1 VIGRFFGEQS
11 PADSFTQETTSR
23 SSAASKAGVQENRPM
38 GSRIVV
44 CVLFLFLWFL
54 TGCGSVGASHV
65 NSTPTPTPSPTATP
79 SPTPTTVPAADH
91 VFVILLENHAF
102 AQVIGSPA
110 MPYLN
115 SLATQH
121 ALATNYFANTH
132 PSIGNYFM
140 LTTGNIETNNDAFT
154 GTDSSDS
161 IPRAFAAAGK
171 TWKAYMESL
180 PFVGYTGDDVYPYFK
195 HHDPFVYLTDV
206 LNSSAETGDV
216 VPFSQLASDLGAGSL
231 PNFAFIAPNAE
242 DDAHDCPG
250 GGSLCLD
257 TDKLAAADTWLKNN
271 IDPLIKSPALANSVF
286 IIVFD
291 ESLDV
296 DVLNGGGKVAW
307 VMAGSHVKAGFK
319 STTFYQ
325 HQSTLRL
332 ALDLLRVSDHPGNS
346 ATAPTMGE
354 FFQ

>member
-1 VIGRFFGEQS
+1 
-11 PADSFTQETTSR
+11 
-23 SSAASKAGVQENRPM
+23 M
-38 GSRIVV
+38 GPKLVG
-44 CVLFLFLWFL
+44 CVLFFSLVLIL
-54 TGCGSVGASHV
+54 TGCGGGAVSASG
-65 NSTPTPTPSPTATP
+65 STAAATP
-79 SPTPTTVPAADH
+79 SPTPTPSLIPAADH
-91 VFVILLENHAF
+91 VFLVVLENHAF
-102 AQVIGSPA
+102 NQVIGSPF

-121 ALATNYFANTH
+121 SMATNYFANTH

-140 LTTGNIETNNDAFT
+140 LTTGNIETNDDAFT
-154 GTDSSDS
+154 GTVSSDS

-180 PFVGYTGDDVYPYFK
+180 PSVGYTGGDVYPYFK
-195 HHDPFVYLTDV
+195 HHNPFAYMTDV
-206 LNSSAETGDV
+206 LGSSAETANV
-216 VPFSQLASDLGAGSL
+216 VPFTQLASDGNASTL

-242 DDAHDCPG
+242 DDAHDCPT
-250 GGSLCLD
+250 GGSACLD
-257 TDKLAAADTWLKNN
+257 TDKLTAADNWLKTH
-271 IDPLIKSPALANSVF
+271 IDPLIQSPALANSVF

-296 DVLNGGGKVAW
+296 DIVNGGGQVAM

-319 STTFYQ
+319 STTLYQ

-332 ALDLLRVSDHPGNS
+332 VLDLLRVTDHPGNS
-346 ATAPTMGE
+346 ATAPTMQE

>member
-1 VIGRFFGEQS
+1 MFS
-11 PADSFTQETTSR
+11 
-23 SSAASKAGVQENRPM
+23 M
-38 GSRIVV
+38 
-44 CVLFLFLWFL
+44 VLILA
-54 TGCGSVGASHV
+54 GCGSVGSSSAAASTS
-65 NSTPTPTPSPTATP
+65 NPGANPAPTPNSTP
-79 SPTPTTVPAADH
+79 SPTPTPTAIPAADH
-91 VFVILLENHAF
+91 VFVVVLENHAF
-102 AQVIGSPA
+102 NQVIGSPF

-115 SLATQH
+115 SLANGNS
-121 ALATNYFANTH
+121 LATNYFANTH

-154 GTDSSDS
+154 GAVSPDN

-180 PFVGYTGDDVYPYFK
+180 PSVGYTGGDVYPYFK
-195 HHDPFVYLTDV
+195 HHDPFAYMTDV
-206 LNSSAETGDV
+206 LGSSAEAANL
-216 VPFSQLASDLGAGSL
+216 VPFTHLSSDLSAGAL

-242 DDAHDCPG
+242 HDAHDCPT
-250 GGSLCLD
+250 GGSVCLD
-257 TDKLAAADTWLKNN
+257 SDKLTAADNWLKAN

-296 DVLNGGGKVAW
+296 DLVNGGGKVAM
-307 VMAGSHVKAGFK
+307 VMAGSHVKTGFK
-319 STTFYQ
+319 STMFYQ

-332 ALDLLRVSDHPGNS
+332 VMDLLRVSDHPGNS
-346 ATAPTMGE
+346 ATAPTMQE

>member
-1 VIGRFFGEQS
+1 MVFIF
-11 PADSFTQETTSR
+11 
-23 SSAASKAGVQENRPM
+23 
-38 GSRIVV
+38 
-44 CVLFLFLWFL
+44 
-54 TGCGSVGASHV
+54 TGCGSVGSSTTRASA
-65 NSTPTPTPSPTATP
+65 STPGASPTPTPSSTP
-79 SPTPTTVPAADH
+79 SPTPTPTAIPAADH
-91 VFVILLENHAF
+91 VFVVVLENHAF
-102 AQVIGSPA
+102 NQVIGSPF

-115 SLATQH
+115 SLASAH
-121 ALATNYFANTH
+121 SLATNYFANTH

-140 LTTGNIETNNDAFT
+140 LTTGNIETNDDAFT
-154 GTDSSDS
+154 STVSSDS

-180 PFVGYTGDDVYPYFK
+180 PSVGYTGGDVYPYFK

-206 LNSSAETGDV
+206 LNSSTELARV
-216 VPFSQLASDLGAGSL
+216 VPYTQLASDLGSGTL

-242 DDAHDCPG
+242 DDAHDCPT
-250 GGSLCLD
+250 GGSACLD
-257 TDKLAAADTWLKNN
+257 TDKLTAADNWLKNN

-296 DVLNGGGKVAW
+296 DLVNGGGKVAM

-319 STTFYQ
+319 STTVYQ

-332 ALDLLRVSDHPGNS
+332 LLDLLRVADHPGNS
-346 ATAPTMGE
+346 ASAATMQE

>member
-1 VIGRFFGEQS
+1 
-11 PADSFTQETTSR
+11 
-23 SSAASKAGVQENRPM
+23 M
-38 GSRIVV
+38 GPKFVC
-44 CVLFLFLWFL
+44 CVLISSVLIFA
-54 TGCGSVGASHV
+54 GCGSVGGSNTTASAS
-65 NSTPTPTPSPTATP
+65 NSGGPTPTPSPTP
-79 SPTPTTVPAADH
+79 SPTPTTIPAADH
-91 VFVILLENHAF
+91 VFVVLLENHAF
-102 AQVIGSPA
+102 SQVIGNAA

-115 SLATQH
+115 SLASSH
-121 ALATNYFANTH
+121 SLATNYFANTH

-154 GTDSSDS
+154 GTVSSDS

-180 PFVGYTGDDVYPYFK
+180 PSVGYTGGDVYPYFK
-195 HHDPFVYLTDV
+195 HHNPFAYMTDV
-206 LNSSAETGDV
+206 LGSSAEIANL
-216 VPFSQLASDLGAGSL
+216 VPFTQISSDLGSGTL

-242 DDAHDCPG
+242 HDAHDCPT
-250 GGSLCLD
+250 GGSACLD
-257 TDKLAAADTWLKNN
+257 TDKLAAADNWLKTN
-271 IDPLIKSPALANSVF
+271 IDPLIKSPALTNSVF

-291 ESLDV
+291 EAV
-296 DVLNGGGKVAW
+296 DTDAANGGGHIAM

-332 ALDLLRVSDHPGNS
+332 VMDLLRVADHPGNS
-346 ATAPTMGE
+346 ATAPVMQE

>member
-1 VIGRFFGEQS
+1 
-11 PADSFTQETTSR
+11 
-23 SSAASKAGVQENRPM
+23 
-38 GSRIVV
+38 
-44 CVLFLFLWFL
+44 
-54 TGCGSVGASHV
+54 
-65 NSTPTPTPSPTATP
+65 
-79 SPTPTTVPAADH
+79 
-91 VFVILLENHAF
+91 
-102 AQVIGSPA
+102 

-115 SLATQH
+115 SLASSH
-121 ALATNYFANTH
+121 SLATNYFANTH

-140 LTTGNIETNNDAFT
+140 LTTGNIETNDDAFA
-154 GTDSSDS
+154 GTVSSDS
-161 IPRAFAAAGK
+161 IPRAFAGAGK

-180 PFVGYTGDDVYPYFK
+180 PSAGYTGGDVYPYFK
-195 HHDPFVYLTDV
+195 HHNPFAYLTDV
-206 LNSSAETGDV
+206 LGSSAQTANL
-216 VPFSQLASDLGAGSL
+216 VPFTQLSSDLGAGAL

-242 DDAHDCPG
+242 DDAHDCPT
-250 GGSLCLD
+250 GGSACLD
-257 TDKLAAADTWLKNN
+257 SDKLTAADNWLKTH

-296 DVLNGGGKVAW
+296 DVVNGGGKIAV

-319 STTFYQ
+319 STTLYQ

-332 ALDLLRVSDHPGNS
+332 VMDLLRVADHPGNS

>member
-1 VIGRFFGEQS
+1 
-11 PADSFTQETTSR
+11 
-23 SSAASKAGVQENRPM
+23 M
-38 GSRIVV
+38 GPKFVC
-44 CVLFLFLWFL
+44 CVLISSVLIF
-54 TGCGSVGASHV
+54 TGCGSLGSNSTTASTSTPGAS
-65 NSTPTPTPSPTATP
+65 PTPTPSSTP
-79 SPTPTTVPAADH
+79 SPTPTSTAIPAADH
-91 VFVILLENHAF
+91 VFVIVLENHAF
-102 AQVIGSPA
+102 NQVIGSPF

-115 SLATQH
+115 SLASAH
-121 ALATNYFANTH
+121 SLATNYFANTH

-154 GTDSSDS
+154 GTVSSDN

-180 PFVGYTGDDVYPYFK
+180 PSVGYTGGDVYPYFK
-195 HHDPFVYLTDV
+195 HHNPFAYMTDV
-206 LNSSAETGDV
+206 LGSSAETANL
-216 VPFSQLASDLGAGSL
+216 VPFTQISSDLSAGTL

-242 DDAHDCPG
+242 HDAHDCPT
-250 GGSLCLD
+250 GGSACLD
-257 TDKLAAADTWLKNN
+257 TDKLAAADNWLKNN
-271 IDPLIKSPALANSVF
+271 IDPLIKSPALTNSVF

-296 DVLNGGGKVAW
+296 DLVNGGGKVAM

-319 STTFYQ
+319 STTLYQ

-332 ALDLLRVSDHPGNS
+332 VLDLLQVADHPGNS
-346 ATAPTMGE
+346 ATAATMQE

>member
-1 VIGRFFGEQS
+1 L
-11 PADSFTQETTSR
+11 
-23 SSAASKAGVQENRPM
+23 
-38 GSRIVV
+38 IV
-44 CVLFLFLWFL
+44 
-54 TGCGSVGASHV
+54 
-65 NSTPTPTPSPTATP
+65 
-79 SPTPTTVPAADH
+79 
-91 VFVILLENHAF
+91 LENHAF
-102 AQVIGSPA
+102 SQVIGSPF

-115 SLATQH
+115 SLAVQH
-121 ALATNYFANTH
+121 SLATNYFANTH

-154 GTDSSDS
+154 GTVSSDS

-180 PFVGYTGDDVYPYFK
+180 PSAGYTGGDVYPYFK
-195 HHDPFVYLTDV
+195 HHNPFAYMTDV
-206 LNSSAETGDV
+206 LGSSAETANL
-216 VPFSQLASDLGAGSL
+216 VPFTQLASDMNAGAV

-242 DDAHDCPG
+242 DDAHDCPTG
-250 GGSLCLD
+250 APACLD
-257 TDKLAAADTWLKNN
+257 SDKLTAADNWLKNN

-296 DVLNGGGKVAW
+296 DLVNGGGKVAW
-307 VMAGSHVKAGFK
+307 VMAGSHVKSAFK
-319 STTFYQ
+319 STTSYQ

-332 ALDLLRVSDHPGNS
+332 VMDLLRVTDHPGNS
-346 ATAPTMGE
+346 ATAPTMQE

>member
-1 VIGRFFGEQS
+1 MGPRFL
-11 PADSFTQETTSR
+11 
-23 SSAASKAGVQENRPM
+23 
-38 GSRIVV
+38 
-44 CVLFLFLWFL
+44 CYVLFSMVLIF
-54 TGCGSVGASHV
+54 TGCGSVGGSSTTAST
-65 NSTPTPTPSPTATP
+65 STPGASPTPTPSSTP
-79 SPTPTTVPAADH
+79 SPTPVPSPTPTPTAIPAADH
-91 VFVILLENHAF
+91 VFVVVLENHAF
-102 AQVIGSPA
+102 SQVIGSPF

-115 SLATQH
+115 SLANGH
-121 ALATNYFANTH
+121 SLATNYFANPH

-154 GTDSSDS
+154 GTVSSDN

-180 PFVGYTGDDVYPYFK
+180 PSVGYLGGDVYPYFK
-195 HHDPFVYLTDV
+195 HHDPFVYLTD
-206 LNSSAETGDV
+206 LQPPSAEAGNV
-216 VPFSQLASDLGAGSL
+216 VPFTQLTANLNAGSL
-231 PNFAFIAPNAE
+231 PNYAFIAPNAE
-242 DDAHDCPG
+242 HDAHDCPT

-257 TDKLAAADTWLKNN
+257 SDKLTAADNWLKAN

-286 IIVFD
+286 VIVFD

-296 DVLNGGGKVAW
+296 DLVNGGGKVAM
-307 VMAGSHVKAGFK
+307 VMTGSHVKTGFK

-332 ALDLLRVSDHPGNS
+332 VLDLLRVADHPGNS
-346 ATAPTMGE
+346 ATAPTMQE